1 MESVGAQ
8 ALDAMLDLEHP
19 IKMEAATF
27 ARERLGYPGFDEF
40 DSSRWAHAAQFGVQ
54 GLMIPTAY
62 GGAGRTAVEAALIF
76 EGLGLGSSDNGFVF
90 ALASQSFAMQRALI
104 TAGTDEQKSHW
115 LPKLAAGTAIG
126 SFAMSEPDTGS
137 DTGAISTVAASAE
150 DGRWVL
156 GGTKAWVT
164 LAPVA
169 DVIVVFATTDPT
181 MGHWGITSFMIET
194 DRKGVEIGAIQHKM
208 GMNTVPFSEV
218 RFTNCVVNEA
228 DLLGKPGSG
237 GSIFTSAVEA
247 ERAFLYAAQMGSME
261 RVIDLA
267 IDRARSRVAY
277 GKPIGGFQAIS
288 HKIAEM
294 KLRHESA
301 RLMIYKAAELYD
313 RGEPM
318 TMAGALAKLQ
328 TSEMAVLSA
337 LDAIRIHGA
346 YGYTTE
352 AGVEAE
358 LRDAIG
364 GLAYSGTSEIA
375 RNLVARLLHVDRP
388 VRTRE
393 QTT

>member
-1 MESVGAQ
+1 MGTLGGQ

-19 IKMEAATF
+19 IKMEAAAF
-27 ARERLGYPGFDEF
+27 ARSSLGYPGFDEF
-40 DSSRWAHAAQFGVQ
+40 DADRWALAADFGVQ
-54 GLMIPTAY
+54 GLMIPSEF
-62 GGAGRTAVEAALIF
+62 GGAGRTAVEAALVF
-76 EGLGLGSSDNGFVF
+76 EGLGFGSSDNGFVF

-104 TAGTDEQKSHW
+104 TAGSRSQKTRW
-115 LPKLAAGTAIG
+115 LPQLAAGAAIG
-126 SFAMSEPDTGS
+126 SFAMSEPDVGS
-137 DTGAISTVAASAE
+137 DTGAISTVAASTE
-150 DGRWVL
+150 GDGWVL
-156 GGTKAWVT
+156 NGAKAWVT

-169 DVIVVFATTDPT
+169 DVIVVFATTDPSK
-181 MGHWGITSFMIET
+181 GHWGITAFMVET
-194 DRKGVEIGAIQHKM
+194 GRDGVDIGAVQRKM

-218 RFTNCVVNEA
+218 HLVNCRVTEA

-237 GSIFTSAVEA
+237 GSIFTGAVEA

-261 RVIDLA
+261 RVMNLT
-267 IDRARSRVAY
+267 IDRARSRKAY
-277 GKPIGGFQAIS
+277 GKPIGGFQGIS

-294 KLRHESA
+294 KLRHEGA

-337 LDAIRIHGA
+337 LDAMRVHGA
-346 YGYTTE
+346 YGYTEE

-388 VRTRE
+388 VRGPKP
-393 QTT
+393 